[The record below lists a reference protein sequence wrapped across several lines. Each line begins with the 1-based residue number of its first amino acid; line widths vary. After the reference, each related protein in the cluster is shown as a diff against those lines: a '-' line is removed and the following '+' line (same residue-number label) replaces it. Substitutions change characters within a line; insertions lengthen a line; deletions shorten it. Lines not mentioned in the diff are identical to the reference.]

1 MLEDITT
8 HVEVYFPAVAIGF
21 LKTKITESPL
31 RNILAM
37 YLSLLTGFAF
47 FPFPDLGVSVH
58 ISLTFSRTMLQCLS
72 NAFTL
77 ASSFLLFRQLIR
89 TWVLF
94 FTDCVKTDKG
104 PVLNSSCSLWA
115 SSSGVI
121 SLFGLAILRRK
132 GEESRRAMTDKPSW
146 WQLQLCLRNL
156 QHGQVRLQKK
166 YANVMITNSKKISF
180 FLQGCHFSS
189 EIFYDYN
196 FVLSETRR
204 NVSKRRCQAQ
214 SLARLLYAAC
224 AARLCLVATP

>member
-1 MLEDITT
+1 
-8 HVEVYFPAVAIGF
+8 
-21 LKTKITESPL
+21 
-31 RNILAM
+31 M

-94 FTDCVKTDKG
+94 FTDCVKTDRG

-121 SLFGLAILRRK
+121 SLFGLPILRRK
-132 GEESRRAMTDKPSW
+132 EEVSGGVLTNHLDDNYNFASKISSIDKSG
-146 WQLQLCLRNL
+146 CKKKTLRKLNDNKQNKFKSFL
-156 QHGQVRLQKK
+156 TR
-166 YANVMITNSKKISF
+166 MSF
-180 FLQGCHFSS
+180 FLRDILRFQ
-189 EIFYDYN
+189 
-196 FVLSETRR
+196 RR
-204 NVSKRRCQAQ
+204 LFRNLGERFEASMSVRTAG
-214 SLARLLYAAC
+214 AYF
-224 AARLCLVATP
+224 